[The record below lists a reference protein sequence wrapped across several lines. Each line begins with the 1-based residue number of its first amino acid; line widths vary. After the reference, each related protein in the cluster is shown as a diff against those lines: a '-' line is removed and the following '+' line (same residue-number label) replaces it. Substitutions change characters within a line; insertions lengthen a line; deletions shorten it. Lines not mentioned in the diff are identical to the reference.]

1 MSKLTFALQ
10 MEIDGE
16 QYYLKQAEKNQN
28 NALQHAFTLLA
39 QAEKKHADLVKRLM
53 KVKEDGFADDL
64 LPAESPNPFT
74 DLSDFERDAALMP
87 DQLEIYT
94 IAMGLEQ
101 KSIDLYQEMLTQ
113 AKEELEKKIL
123 EFLVIQEKQ
132 HLAFFEELA
141 RLLKRPKE
149 WVEDAEFGLRE
160 EY

>member
-1 MSKLTFALQ
+1 
-10 MEIDGE
+10 
-16 QYYLKQAEKNQN
+16 
-28 NALQHAFTLLA
+28 
-39 QAEKKHADLVKRLM
+39 
-53 KVKEDGFADDL
+53 
-64 LPAESPNPFT
+64 
-74 DLSDFERDAALMP
+74 
-87 DQLEIYT
+87 
-94 IAMGLEQ
+94 
-101 KSIDLYQEMLTQ
+101 MLTQ